1 MDTYQTIV
9 IAALVFTVPG
19 LVLNWISGL
28 KGPWAFAAAI
38 PTTFGLYGLAAWL
51 IGLTDARFSFGTV
64 AVVWAILLL
73 LALVWRG
80 GVFTLKGLRAQRAQK
95 RAQETTSA
103 DPPATPTG
111 TIVEFLPAVDTASI
125 IADAGQGQ
133 SSTSISLPAEE
144 VVAEPESAAAAAP
157 ARRTR
162 WWLENWRTGSLLDP
176 VWLLPAGGALL
187 GMWLLI
193 SRGVD
198 LLKSA
203 PHGVESIFQ
212 GWDVHWHASVVQFI
226 GREGVASATRM
237 GELQNIETQTEM
249 YYPTAWHAGAWLFAD
264 LANVSPIAAINITA
278 IVLAGMALPLSVAL
292 IAWRL
297 VNNRGLTA
305 QIAAGLG
312 GIAVFG
318 SPVLFWIGH
327 YVGAWPYL
335 AAIAVSGIVLALF
348 MAVPYRPV
356 AAFAAA
362 MSFMGLIQLHPSA
375 ATIVVL
381 GLGLWWVFHLLWS
394 PARKARSLRGAI
406 GYRLRDLVL
415 LGGAGIAGAVV
426 LLPQILSGA
435 EQTEE
440 VAAFSAE
447 ENVTHA
453 EAWEKAFQM
462 LTRHTDAFPD
472 FDPSWLIWL
481 AVIGA
486 VALLVWRRNIWAPV
500 FYFLS
505 VWLTANS
512 LQPFEEPWG
521 SWLNTIGSLHYSTAH
536 RLVMPAAMF
545 LFAAAAVGV
554 AVIIRL
560 ITLAPVKKFALPS
573 TIASVVLALIMA
585 WVTVAYS
592 ERNLGEGDDWSITAA
607 RDDRMVSDV
616 DLRAFD
622 WLAQQPGA
630 YDGYIMGEPADGHGW
645 MYAYNGLPSLNRHY
659 QWPTTAPDDITN
671 MLYWHG
677 NLLGAGNHGDPDQ
690 RNRVDRGAK
699 DLGVNYFFISPGN
712 FWAFQEINLALI
724 EGLWRTPGVTAV
736 YQDQNVAI
744 FAVNEAFTDAE
755 LSQMREPGNSPV
767 PLGSIPTKGELGRA
781 EDPSEENEPFFHRP
795 TKPDLGGPDPADP
808 DPGPYTQP
816 IRYPIVQVPV
826 NQ

>member
-1 MDTYQTIV
+1 MDTYQTII

-28 KGPWAFAAAI
+28 KGPWAIAAAI

-51 IGLTDARFSFGTV
+51 IGLTDARFGVGTV
-64 AVVWAILLL
+64 VVVWAILLL

-80 GVFTLKGLRAQRAQK
+80 GFFTFKGLRARK
-95 RAQETTSA
+95 RAQETTAA
-103 DPPATPTG
+103 DPPGAPRENAATDTLEFTPAADVTPT
-111 TIVEFLPAVDTASI
+111 
-125 IADAGQGQ
+125 
-133 SSTSISLPAEE
+133 STSGTVVSLPAEE
-144 VVAEPESAAAAAP
+144 ALAETEPAAP
-157 ARRTR
+157 TPVKKTR
-162 WWLENWRTGSLLDP
+162 WWLEGWRTGSLLDP
-176 VWLLPAGGALL
+176 VWLLPAGGALV

-193 SRGVD
+193 SRGME

-203 PHGVESIFQ
+203 PHGVENIFQ

-226 GREGVASATRM
+226 GREGIASATRM
-237 GELQNIETQTEM
+237 GELQNIETQAEM
-249 YYPTAWHAGAWLFAD
+249 YYPTAWHAGAALFAD
-264 LANVSPIAAINITA
+264 LANISPIAAINITA

-335 AAIAVSGIVLALF
+335 AAIGVSGIVLALF

-362 MSFMGLIQLHPSA
+362 MSLMGLTQLHPSA

-381 GLGLWWVFHLLWS
+381 GLGLWWVFQLLWS
-394 PARKARSLRGAI
+394 PARKAKSLKGAI
-406 GYRLRDLVL
+406 GFRLRDLVL

-453 EAWEKAFQM
+453 EAWEKAFKM
-462 LTRHTDAFPD
+462 LTRHTDAFSD

-486 VALLVWRRNIWAPV
+486 VALLVWCRNIWAPV

-512 LQPFEEPWG
+512 LQPFDEPWG

-585 WVTVAYS
+585 WVTVGYS
-592 ERNLGEGDDWSITAA
+592 ERNLGEGADWSITAS

-630 YDGYIMGEPADGHGW
+630 YDGYIMGEPADGQGW

-659 QWPTTAPDDITN
+659 QWPTTAPDAITN

-677 NLLGAGNHGDPDQ
+677 NLIGSGNHGDPDQ
-690 RNRVDRGAK
+690 TNHVDRGAK
-699 DLGVNYFFISPGN
+699 ELGINYFFISPGN
-712 FWAFQEINLALI
+712 FWGFQETNLALN
-724 EGLWRTPGVTAV
+724 EGLWHAPGLTAV
-736 YQDQNVAI
+736 YQDHNVSI

-755 LSQMREPGNSPV
+755 LSQMRAPGNSPV
-767 PLGSIPTKGELGRA
+767 PLGPIPTKGELDRA
-781 EDPSEENEPFFHRP
+781 ETPAEENDPFFHRP
-795 TKPDLGGPDPADP
+795 SKPDLGGPDLENPVLN
-808 DPGPYTQP
+808 PYVQP
-816 IRYPIVQVPV
+816 IEYPIVEVPI